1 MSSAEWT
8 AAKNGLVKAMVS
20 LGYPDE
26 LGGIM
31 AHDLGSP
38 RAIERMT
45 AYLYHERPA
54 KIELIADEMLSI
66 IEECRRWREKKEYES
81 ANAVYNEQ
89 LNRAEYE
96 YEEDE

>member
-8 AAKNGLVKAMVS
+8 AAKNRLVKAVVS

-26 LGGIM
+26 LGDIM
-31 AHDLGSP
+31 AKDLGSP

-54 KIELIADEMLSI
+54 KTELIADEMLSI
-66 IEECRRWREKKEYES
+66 IEECRRWREKKEYGS
-81 ANAVYNEQ
+81 ANSVYNEQ

-96 YEEDE
+96 EDE